1 MLSAEKEGSCNQLSP
16 VVGLPALHGER
27 EGERYITG
35 VRLFIVISVVT
46 LACFIALL
54 DASIVVTVR
63 TAD

>member
-1 MLSAEKEGSCNQLSP
+1 MHSTEKEGSRNQPSR
-16 VVGLPALHGER
+16 VVGLPALHGDR
-27 EGERYITG
+27 EDEGYITG